1 MFRKLII
8 TESEKKQISSLH
20 NILNEVE
27 NFASF
32 EGVVYD
38 SSKTKVAV
46 PDTKIVL
53 KQNGNVVKETTSDSN
68 GKFFIDKIELG
79 TYDLQYSHTRTDLLE
94 VTIPI
99 TFYKKEKVVRN
110 IYFSPT
116 KDVETIKV
124 SKKVQ
129 RLTMIDVEVLDTDG
143 KPLGPCKI
151 QIFDKDGIEVLFSPN
166 TTDNNGELKNIS
178 LNGEMNENFK
188 TVGEPYPWDASTSI
202 LLKATY
208 GNVSN
213 QKQYEVKLNNGVVIK
228 DDGKESNQRIY
239 RKDEETE
246 EVVFDLTDTNKLK
259 INIEPLLNYRINVK
273 DGNSDEVLKTAIVSI
288 FSDKDNTKLLSSG
301 LSPLVGSVKREKLED
316 SEDLG
321 FENSYKVFYLVTN
334 EGYKSKTGRFN
345 FTTKKTN
352 SFEVSLD
359 KIVIKPPKEI
369 NERGCIRLTKQHYR
383 NMQKYDAG
391 DITLDV
397 LGGVE
402 GVKETALDVKNCLM
416 KYRKTYPNRMKK
428 FINRLMN
435 VQADLDFFEIKTS
448 NQENKD
454 IYGESRTMSLKNTI
468 KQVVSESVKIKNLS
482 TEKNLVEQRLRFSLK
497 GSSTLNESKRRLR
510 NERYKLINFG
520 YDKELVRE
528 SFLDVMKGL
537 YGNEGTDVISD
548 IKTRLGQRIADQVK
562 NKQEEHEMILS
573 AFNDLP
579 TEMIERAIKENRVD
593 ELSNEIATKAL
604 ENYKTQFGTEG
615 LSGIMFAS
623 VDETKFKQ
631 EVSKLIEPAIKDI
644 TTKMDEKLK
653 QVQDAVSG
661 GLNPTA

>member
-53 KQNGNVVKETTSDSN
+53 KQNGNVIKETTSDSN

-124 SKKVQ
+124 AKKVQ

-213 QKQYEVKLNNGVVIK
+213 QKQYEVKLNNGVV
-228 DDGKESNQRIY
+228 
-239 RKDEETE
+239 
-246 EVVFDLTDTNKLK
+246 
-259 INIEPLLNYRINVK
+259 
-273 DGNSDEVLKTAIVSI
+273 
-288 FSDKDNTKLLSSG
+288 
-301 LSPLVGSVKREKLED
+301 
-316 SEDLG
+316 
-321 FENSYKVFYLVTN
+321 
-334 EGYKSKTGRFN
+334 
-345 FTTKKTN
+345 KKA
-352 SFEVSLD
+352 LM
-359 KIVIKPPKEI
+359 
-369 NERGCIRLTKQHYR
+369 G
-383 NMQKYDAG
+383 
-391 DITLDV
+391 V
-397 LGGVE
+397 LGIV
-402 GVKETALDVKNCLM
+402 L
-416 KYRKTYPNRMKK
+416 
-428 FINRLMN
+428 
-435 VQADLDFFEIKTS
+435 
-448 NQENKD
+448 
-454 IYGESRTMSLKNTI
+454 
-468 KQVVSESVKIKNLS
+468 VSE
-482 TEKNLVEQRLRFSLK
+482 
-497 GSSTLNESKRRLR
+497 
-510 NERYKLINFG
+510 
-520 YDKELVRE
+520 
-528 SFLDVMKGL
+528 
-537 YGNEGTDVISD
+537 
-548 IKTRLGQRIADQVK
+548 
-562 NKQEEHEMILS
+562 
-573 AFNDLP
+573 
-579 TEMIERAIKENRVD
+579 
-593 ELSNEIATKAL
+593 
-604 ENYKTQFGTEG
+604 
-615 LSGIMFAS
+615 
-623 VDETKFKQ
+623 
-631 EVSKLIEPAIKDI
+631 
-644 TTKMDEKLK
+644 
-653 QVQDAVSG
+653 
-661 GLNPTA
+661 